1 MDIILCKPW
10 GKDQGDFVR
19 INAADFDP
27 AVHERYEPSA
37 EPTPPAARDVAPKG
51 KSKKAAPAAATTEG

>member
-10 GKDQGDFVR
+10 GKDQGEFVR

-27 AVHERYEPSA
+27 AVHERYEPEA
-37 EPTPPAARDVAPKG
+37 PPAAQDVAPKG
-51 KSKKAAPAAATTEG
+51 KSKRAAPAATTEG

>member
-19 INAADFDP
+19 LDASQFDP
-27 AVHERYEPSA
+27 AVHELYDPAAAPA
-37 EPTPPAARDVAPKG
+37 EPAAQDDAPKG
-51 KSKKAAPAAATTEG
+51 KTKKRAAPAATTEG

>member
-19 INAADFDP
+19 LDALQFDP
-27 AVHERYEPSA
+27 LVHERYELDA
-37 EPTPPAARDVAPKG
+37 APAAAQDVAPKG
-51 KSKKAAPAAATTEG
+51 KSKKAAPAATTES